1 MLKISIT
8 DQVLSSD
15 QTNEVVLLSPLE
27 LKAVLEGHQ
36 IAPGL
41 VPEAPSPFSTS
52 KIQSA
57 GAIRLI
63 VHTPQ
68 EIEVFGFKE
77 VGGTIARAGIFGQF
91 AIDCTGFDA
100 TQFEALMV
108 GLLAGGYKFTEFKS
122 KPKSEADLELSVHVS
137 SEKLADSIQILER
150 TRIISESLAL
160 ARDLANTPAN
170 HLSPGQ
176 LAERALQELASQKD
190 VTVEI
195 WGEDRLAA
203 EGCGAILAVGQGS
216 ANPPRLV
223 KIRYGEGPVALS
235 IVGKGITFDT
245 GGLSLKPADS
255 MLGMKYDMTGA
266 AVALGAISA
275 VAKLGLPLGVEAVLC
290 LAENMPGPNATRP
303 GDIVTSRSGKTIEI
317 TNTDAEGRLVLAD
330 GIHVAL
336 EQNPTHLID
345 VATLTGAATIALGT
359 RYAGLMGTGETPEL
373 LLAAATEASERFWR
387 MPLPQESRKIL
398 ESTTADIM
406 NAKVGSRAGGM
417 LVGAQF
423 LAEFVN
429 TDQVRNWAH
438 LDIANT
444 ASNDSSPYE
453 EHPSGPTG
461 YGLRSI
467 VKVAEI
473 LSRSE

>member
-1 MLKISIT
+1 MLKIAVTHKIPALENANQIHLVSPTRLLEI
-8 DQVLSSD
+8 SS
-15 QTNEVVLLSPLE
+15 LL
-27 LKAVLEGHQ
+27 
-36 IAPGL
+36 GL
-41 VPEAPSPFSTS
+41 VEGAVVEKPKPFSTTL
-52 KIQSA
+52 IQRDGSLHL
-57 GAIRLI
+57 LI
-63 VHTPQ
+63 HTPSNLDN
-68 EIEVFGFKE
+68 FGFKE
-77 VGGTIARAGIFGQF
+77 VGGLIARANIFGKFFINCAEFSPEQF
-91 AIDCTGFDA
+91 R
-100 TQFEALMV
+100 ALAV
-108 GLLAGGYKFTEFKS
+108 GLLAGGYQFSTFKS
-122 KPKSEADLELSVHVS
+122 KSKPQSTLDLELLVEGSNF
-137 SEKLADSIQILER
+137 EWAGRALQR
-150 TRIISESLAL
+150 TEVVAESLTL

-170 HLSPGQ
+170 HLSPDQ
-176 LAERALQELASQKD
+176 LARQALTLLDKEP
-190 VTVEI
+190 VRVEV
-195 WGEDRLAA
+195 WDEKRLAQ

-223 KIRYGEGPVALS
+223 RIHYGKGPVQLS

-266 AVALGAISA
+266 AVALGAILA
-275 VAKLGLPLGVEAVLC
+275 IAKLGLPVTVEAILC

-303 GDIVTSRSGKTIEI
+303 GDIVRSRSGKTIEI

-336 EQNPTHLID
+336 EENPVHLID

-359 RYAGLMGTGETPEL
+359 RFAGLMGSGEAPEL
-373 LLAAATEASERFWR
+373 FLEAASAANERFWR
-387 MPLPQESRKIL
+387 MPLPDDARRL
-398 ESTTADIM
+398 LDSTTADLM

-423 LAEFVN
+423 LADFVN
-429 TDQVRNWAH
+429 ADQVRSWAH

-444 ASNDSSPYE
+444 ASNDSAPYE

-467 VKVAEI
+467 VQLAEN